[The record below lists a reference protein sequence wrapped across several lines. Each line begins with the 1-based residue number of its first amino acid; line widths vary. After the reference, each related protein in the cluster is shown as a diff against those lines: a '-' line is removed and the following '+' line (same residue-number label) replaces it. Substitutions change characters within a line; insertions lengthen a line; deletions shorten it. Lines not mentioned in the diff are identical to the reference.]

1 MLEKWVKQNKEYIV
15 SVLGMNASFIQ
26 KPFVSTFSRYP
37 NNTSKSSTPFLYTFS
52 GYRATSISW
61 FPVHPVWFYKPGTK
75 PDEQAM
81 IAGFFLIYLGEMNGL
96 HISQQ

>member
-1 MLEKWVKQNKEYIV
+1 AIYYIFKV
-15 SVLGMNASFIQ
+15 MKTSVPYS
-26 KPFVSTFSRYP
+26 FVSTFSRYP

-96 HISQQ
+96 HISQQLLVLHLSKAE